1 MYIYGTWSLLYVYWE
16 VKKYIYYE
24 ECPNIFSGQAFDLSK
39 GSCILSACMYK
50 ILSDT
55 EYVISSSTQALSLHI
70 SLTRHS
76 RNTKRS
82 FYTKLLKLTSY
93 HFNTKRLIHLNQ
105 LSRYIESVW
114 LKFLVYYI
122 IVCLVLN
129 SFHSFIAYRIHNY
142 NGPSSCEH
150 GRFAIYTTC
159 RVRIIFG
166 LIITTKHA

>member
-39 GSCILSACMYK
+39 RSCILSACMYK

-82 FYTKLLKLTSY
+82 FYTMLLKLTSY
-93 HFNTKRLIHLNQ
+93 HFNTERLINLNQ
-105 LSRYIESVW
+105 LSRYNCGMPTYQEKYW
-114 LKFLVYYI
+114 LKYVKCIEASKAFD
-122 IVCLVLN
+122 LN
-129 SFHSFIAYRIHNY
+129 FWFI
-142 NGPSSCEH
+142 
-150 GRFAIYTTC
+150 T
-159 RVRIIFG
+159 
-166 LIITTKHA
+166 

>member
-1 MYIYGTWSLLYVYWE
+1 MIIKKKWDASSPDISFQAQWRIRFSFTYTYNVYIYIYIYGTWSLLYVYWE
-16 VKKYIYYE
+16 VKKYLYYE

-39 GSCILSACMYK
+39 RSCILSACMYK

-93 HFNTKRLIHLNQ
+93 HFYTERLINLNQ
-105 LSRYIESVW
+105 YHDTEYSE
-114 LKFLVYYI
+114 K
-122 IVCLVLN
+122 
-129 SFHSFIAYRIHNY
+129 
-142 NGPSSCEH
+142 
-150 GRFAIYTTC
+150 
-159 RVRIIFG
+159 
-166 LIITTKHA
+166 